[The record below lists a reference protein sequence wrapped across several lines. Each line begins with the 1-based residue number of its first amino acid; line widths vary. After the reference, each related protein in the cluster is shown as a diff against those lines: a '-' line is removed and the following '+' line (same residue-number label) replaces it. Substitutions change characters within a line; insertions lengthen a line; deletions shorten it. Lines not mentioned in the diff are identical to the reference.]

1 MISVFAPLEGGATAV
16 PAAMLN
22 NMLWRYSVPPFCVLP
37 WLMEQPT
44 QVAALMLLAV
54 TGLAA
59 YGAPSAV
66 PN

>member
-1 MISVFAPLEGGATAV
+1 M